1 MYRFDYDASDQGEV
15 PPTVFNAKVYGIA
28 DKYDVTTLKLQ
39 AKEKFKQAA
48 ETCWRMD
55 DFPHAITEV
64 YSSTPATDRGLRD
77 VVTRVVCGHIDVFLE
92 KQEFK
97 NVLEETVS
105 FAADVTRFIVK
116 ERRILKEYRCPSCRH
131 SWKAALLDGDS
142 YCCLR
147 CGKSRPDWDS
157 YTQ

>member
-1 MYRFDYDASDQGEV
+1 MYRFDYDASDRGEV

-39 AKEKFKQAA
+39 AKEKFEQAA
-48 ETCWRMD
+48 KTCWRMD

-97 NVLEETVS
+97 NVLEETVG
-105 FAADVTRFIVK
+105 FAADITRFIVK
-116 ERRILKEYRCPSCRH
+116 EYKSLKEYRCPNCGL
-131 SWKAALLDGDS
+131 SWKAAPLEGGPY
-142 YCCLR
+142 YCQR
-147 CGKSRPDWDS
+147 CGKGRSDWGS

>member
-1 MYRFDYDASDQGEV
+1 MYRFDYDASGQGEV

-39 AKEKFKQAA
+39 AKEKFEKAA

-77 VVTRVVCGHIDVFLE
+77 VVTRVVRRHIDVFLE
-92 KQEFK
+92 KQEFN
-97 NVLEETVS
+97 NVLEETVG

-116 ERRILKEYRCPSCRH
+116 EYKGLKEYRCPHCGH
-131 SWKAALLDGDS
+131 SWKAALLEGGS
-142 YCCLR
+142 HFC
-147 CGKSRPDWDS
+147 
-157 YTQ
+157 